1 MPFTR
6 VLIDYRG
13 VLMFNEQDKDLIIVE
28 IRELIESTDDFQ
40 ADMDAYCAFMLQS
53 ILNVSGMN

>member
-1 MPFTR
+1 
-6 VLIDYRG
+6 
-13 VLMFNEQDKDLIIVE
+13 MFNEQDKDLIIVE